1 MIAVSGATIARIVP
15 YFVRPMPAANIDLT
29 IMTATAA
36 SIPPIASR
44 PDFAA
49 IAAWVQP
56 GARVLDLG
64 CGDGSLL
71 RYLRDARNIRGYGVE
86 IDDANVLRCLNNGV
100 NVIQSDL
107 ESGLSGFESGS
118 FDYVILSQTLQAM
131 KHTEGIVR
139 EMLRVSR
146 EGIVSFPNFG
156 YWKNRLQVVFGHMP
170 VSETL
175 PYQWFDTPNIH
186 LCTLGDF
193 EAFCQQHGVHILER
207 RVMNGDHPVSLA
219 PNLLGMLAFY
229 RFERQQ

>member
-1 MIAVSGATIARIVP
+1 MATNDVTTP
-15 YFVRPMPAANIDLT
+15 TSL
-29 IMTATAA
+29 
-36 SIPPIASR
+36 SR

-49 IAAWVQP
+49 IAAWVKP
-56 GARVLDLG
+56 GTKVLDLG

-71 RYLRDARNIRGYGVE
+71 RYLQDVRNIRGYGVE
-86 IDDANVLRCLNNGV
+86 IDDANVLRCLGNRV

-107 ESGLSGFESGS
+107 ESGLSSFESGS

-156 YWKNRLQVVFGHMP
+156 YWRNRLQVSFGHMP
-170 VSETL
+170 ISEAL

-186 LCTLGDF
+186 LCTLNDF
-193 EAFCQQHGVHILER
+193 EAFCHQHGVRILER
-207 RVMNGDHPVSLA
+207 RVMNGDHQVTLS

-229 RFERQQ
+229 RFERQK

>member
-1 MIAVSGATIARIVP
+1 MITVSGATITRIVP
-15 YFVRPMPAANIDLT
+15 YFVRLMLAANIDLT

-36 SIPPIASR
+36 PIPPSAPR

-100 NVIQSDL
+100 NVIQSNL

-139 EMLRVSR
+139 EMLRVSK

-156 YWKNRLQVVFGHMP
+156 YWKNRLQVAFGHMP

-193 EAFCQQHGVHILER
+193 EAFCRQHGVHILER
-207 RVMNGDHPVSLA
+207 RVMNGDHQVSLA

>member
-1 MIAVSGATIARIVP
+1 VK
-15 YFVRPMPAANIDLT
+15 
-29 IMTATAA
+29 
-36 SIPPIASR
+36 
-44 PDFAA
+44 
-49 IAAWVQP
+49 P
-56 GARVLDLG
+56 GTKVLDLG

-71 RYLRDARNIRGYGVE
+71 RYLQDVRNIRGYGVE
-86 IDDANVLRCLNNGV
+86 IDDANVLRCFGNGV

-107 ESGLSGFESGS
+107 ESGLTSFESGS

-156 YWKNRLQVVFGHMP
+156 YWRNRLQVSFGHMP
-170 VSETL
+170 ISEAL

-186 LCTLGDF
+186 LCTLNDF
-193 EAFCQQHGVHILER
+193 EAFCHQHGVRILER
-207 RVMNGDHPVSLA
+207 RVMNGDHQVTLF

-229 RFERQQ
+229 RFERQK